1 MGLRGRLNKLQ
12 REAEDGAVVI
22 RLKDGT
28 ARYYEEMEVFKQL
41 FLAQTALFNKGV
53 TPGYEVLDAVRNATP
68 QSRRAFEREYG
79 CIEMEVAVVASP
91 AEGGRVEVT
100 SLSEG
105 GEVERVRHERGS
117 PEAERLG
124 AEAQQNAAGGSFL

>member
-1 MGLRGRLNKLQ
+1 MSLRGRLDKLR
-12 REAEDGAVVI
+12 REAEEGAVVI

-41 FLAQTALFNKGV
+41 FLAQTALFKGV

-68 QSRRAFEREYG
+68 ESRRAFEERFG
-79 CIEMEVAVVASP
+79 PITLGARIIGP
-91 AEGGRVEVT
+91 DWVEAHT
-100 SLSEG
+100 LLEDG
-105 GEVERVRHERGS
+105 TVEKVRHEGGS